1 MQRVMFL
8 GESVHGVAEFTIF
21 KREWLAEHRD
31 EPLAVVFE
39 ADHVG
44 MLRSMRTGESA
55 DEVMANFPKIH
66 RTHEMRDLVALVIE
80 AGIPFLGA
88 DVVVRNKEAEFSG
101 DLAMMR
107 ERQRARH
114 RDIYEREDWAEQR
127 DAYMADVMAQACTD
141 HPDRHVVG
149 LFHNMHIKKAG
160 SLEIGHLRL
169 TSVSENLAKVH
180 GIASWSVA
188 LFARR
193 GDALDND
200 RTPLEFEI
208 LADDA
213 VELLA
218 NDETRHVTDLR
229 ECGER
234 TAFHHAFEKENLPIA
249 RQYDEC
255 VIFPRASR
263 PAILE

>member
-1 MQRVMFL
+1 MQRVTFL

-21 KREWLAEHRD
+21 KREWLAAHRD

-44 MLRSMRTGESA
+44 MLRSMKTDESA

-80 AGIPFLGA
+80 AGIPFSGA

-101 DLAMMR
+101 DLDMMR
-107 ERQRARH
+107 ERQRDRH
-114 RDIYEREDWAEQR
+114 RDIYEREGWAEQR
-127 DAYMADVMAQACTD
+127 DAYMAEVMAQACTD

-149 LFHNMHIKKAG
+149 LFHNMHIKKVG
-160 SLEIGHLRL
+160 SLESGHLRL
-169 TSVSENLAKVH
+169 TSVAENLAKAH
-180 GIASWSVA
+180 GIASRSIA
-188 LFARR
+188 LFARG

-200 RTPLEFEI
+200 RSPFEFEI
-208 LADDA
+208 LDDEA

-218 NDETRHVTDLR
+218 RDEVLHVADLR
-229 ECGER
+229 ECGDR
-234 TAFHHAFEKENLPIA
+234 TAFHHAFEKESLPVA
-249 RQYDEC
+249 QQYDEC
-255 VIFPRASR
+255 VIFPRATR